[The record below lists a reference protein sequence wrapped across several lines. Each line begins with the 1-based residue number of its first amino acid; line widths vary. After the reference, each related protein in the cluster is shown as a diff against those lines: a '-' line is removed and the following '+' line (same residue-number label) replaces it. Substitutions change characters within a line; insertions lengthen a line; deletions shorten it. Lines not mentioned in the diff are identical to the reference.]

1 MVGVEAALEIRV
13 LHRHGKSIRVIARE
27 TGIARITV
35 RRYLR
40 DEEAAR
46 YKPRPPRSTK
56 LDPFKAYVAERL
68 SSAAPEWIPA
78 SVLLMELRERG
89 YSGGYT
95 MLKLFVAS
103 LRPQRTVEP
112 VVRFETGPGEQMQV
126 DWAVIRRGSNR
137 LSVFVATLG
146 WSRATYVEFVTD
158 ERVETLIE
166 AHENA
171 FLAFGGTPR
180 EVLYDNMRTV
190 VLERHGYGRGR
201 HRFHPG
207 FLDFARHCGFRPR
220 LCAPYRAQTKG
231 KVERFIRYLRHSFYV
246 PLASRLA
253 QEGLLV
259 DRESANLAV
268 GPMAARGG
276 ERARARHHRRDSGR
290 TVGDRESAV
299 AAGADAL
306 CRPQRA
312 LAPEAGA
319 SIDHRPTAPAVVL
332 RRVCRRRPMS
342 DLQHR
347 RILELCQELRLSAM
361 PSLYSGIA
369 QSAAAKE
376 ASFADFLEETLR
388 AERDARS
395 ARAREMFA
403 RVAGFPTI
411 KTLDGF
417 DFGFATGVPRPQIHE
432 LAGLAFIECAE
443 NVVFLGPSGVGKTHL
458 AIALGYLATQHGH
471 KVRFTTAADLVM
483 TLETAQRQGR
493 WKEALHRTVSVYK
506 LLIID
511 EIGYLPLGREQ
522 ANLFFQVVAKRYEK
536 GATILTSNLTFGSW
550 DHAFAGDPVLTAA
563 MLDRL
568 LHHSTVVSIQG
579 ESYRLKDK
587 RRAGLLK
594 TPAPA

>member
-1 MVGVEAALEIRV
+1 
-13 LHRHGKSIRVIARE
+13 
-27 TGIARITV
+27 
-35 RRYLR
+35 
-40 DEEAAR
+40 
-46 YKPRPPRSTK
+46 
-56 LDPFKAYVAERL
+56 
-68 SSAAPEWIPA
+68 
-78 SVLLMELRERG
+78 MELRERG
-89 YSGGYT
+89 YAGGYT

-103 LRPQRTVEP
+103 LRPQEAAEP
-112 VVRFETGPGEQMQV
+112 VIRFETAPGEQMQV
-126 DWAVIRRGSNR
+126 DWAVIRRGENR

-253 QEGLLV
+253 QEGLIV
-259 DRESANLAV
+259 DRETANLAV
-268 GPMAARGG
+268 EALAARGG
-276 ERARARHHRRDSGR
+276 ERARARHHRRDPGR
-290 TVGDRESAV
+290 AAGDRESAA

-306 CRPQRA
+306 RRAQRA
-312 LAPEAGA
+312 LASEAGV
-319 SIDHRPTAPAVVL
+319 STDRRPAAPAVVL
-332 RRVCRRRPMS
+332 RCLCRRRVMS
-342 DLQHR
+342 ELQHQ
-347 RILELCQELRLSAM
+347 RIVELCQELRLSAM
-361 PSLYSGIA
+361 PNLYSGIA

-403 RVAGFPTI
+403 RVAGFPAI

-432 LAGLAFIECAE
+432 LAGLVLHRARRERRLPRPLRRRQDA
-443 NVVFLGPSGVGKTHL
+443 SGDRARL
-458 AIALGYLATQHGH
+458 PGH
-471 KVRFTTAADLVM
+471 PARP
-483 TLETAQRQGR
+483 QG
-493 WKEALHRTVSVYK
+493 ALHHGRRPGH
-506 LLIID
+506 D
-511 EIGYLPLGREQ
+511 PRNGAAPGPLEGGAAPRRQRLQ
-522 ANLFFQVVAKRYEK
+522 AA
-536 GATILTSNLTFGSW
+536 
-550 DHAFAGDPVLTAA
+550 
-563 MLDRL
+563 
-568 LHHSTVVSIQG
+568 
-579 ESYRLKDK
+579 
-587 RRAGLLK
+587 
-594 TPAPA
+594 